1 MASMQERD
9 YFPILVSLKQQPC
22 CVIGGG
28 RVAYRK
34 VLSLLQAG
42 ATVKVISPET
52 VAELD
57 QLASFGQITL
67 EKRNYQPGDLTGC
80 RLAFAATNQ
89 EAVNEACRLEAVETG
104 ILLNVVDVPALCD
117 FIMPAVH
124 QQGDLLLM
132 VCSQGKSP
140 MLSKR
145 IRKEFEKHYG
155 PAYGY
160 ISRVLGELRIQ
171 AFKDFS
177 DIHQRKALFKHLIE
191 EGPVDQAIT
200 ANEKAAETLLWK
212 AYEEKARALGKETNT
227 QSQDVTE

>member
-1 MASMQERD
+1 MPSVPERA
-9 YFPILVSLKQQPC
+9 YFPILVSIKNQLC

-28 RVAYRK
+28 RVSYRK
-34 VLSLLQAG
+34 VTSLLQAG

-57 QLASFGQITL
+57 QLANTGQIIL

-89 EAVNEACRLEAVETG
+89 QEVNEACRLESTESG
-104 ILLNVVDVPALCD
+104 ILLNVVDVPDLCD

-124 QQGDLLLM
+124 QQGDLLFM

-145 IRKEFEKHYG
+145 IRKELEKSYG
-155 PAYGY
+155 PSYGWVSH
-160 ISRVLGELRIQ
+160 ILGEIRLQ
-171 AFKDFS
+171 AFEDLP
-177 DIHQRKALFKHLIE
+177 DIRQRKALFTHLIE
-191 EGPVDQAIT
+191 EGPLDEALEL
-200 ANEKAAETLLWK
+200 NE
-212 AYEEKARALGKETNT
+212 EEARAVLWEAFHKKVGTLQGTKKTR
-227 QSQDVTE
+227 QDVDE